1 MQEKR
6 KHEDLN
12 KNITLA
18 VKEGR
23 DNLAEAGIAQQMDIE
38 AQIPVLEHA
47 IADPAEQGK
56 ELEAYITALQAKKRE
71 RIIDIVTSQHTESG
85 IIGTSSL
92 GGVVVRAERGPL
104 NFKEN

>member
-1 MQEKR
+1 MVANRHLANKRQIQEKR
-6 KHEDLN
+6 KHEDLS

-47 IADPAEQGK
+47 IADPAEQ
-56 ELEAYITALQAKKRE
+56 E
-71 RIIDIVTSQHTESG
+71 RNSKHT
-85 IIGTSSL
+85 
-92 GGVVVRAERGPL
+92 
-104 NFKEN
+104 

>member
-1 MQEKR
+1 MVANRHLANKRLMQEKR

-23 DNLAEAGIAQQMDIE
+23 GNLAEAGIAQQMDIE

-47 IADPAEQGK
+47 SLTQPSK
-56 ELEAYITALQAKKRE
+56 ERNSKLT
-71 RIIDIVTSQHTESG
+71 
-85 IIGTSSL
+85 
-92 GGVVVRAERGPL
+92 
-104 NFKEN
+104 